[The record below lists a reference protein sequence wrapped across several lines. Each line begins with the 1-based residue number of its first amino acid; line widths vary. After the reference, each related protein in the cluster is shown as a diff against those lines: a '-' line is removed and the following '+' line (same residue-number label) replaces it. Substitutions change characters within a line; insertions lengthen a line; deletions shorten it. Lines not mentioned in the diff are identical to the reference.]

1 MQFRKTFLHTPRK
14 IMEYHFETVMQVRD
28 YECDL
33 QGIVNNANYLHYA
46 EHTRHLFLKKQG
58 VSFVEMHENG
68 EDAVVARMTLQYK
81 VPLRSEDEFRSCLR
95 IKKEGVKYIFFQD
108 IYRLSDEK
116 LSFRAQVEV
125 VCLVNGRLSDSETC
139 NKAFAEYLK

>member
-1 MQFRKTFLHTPRK
+1 
-14 IMEYHFETVMQVRD
+14 
-28 YECDL
+28 
-33 QGIVNNANYLHYA
+33 
-46 EHTRHLFLKKQG
+46 
-58 VSFVEMHENG
+58 MHENG

-81 VPLRSEDEFRSCLR
+81 VPLRSEDTFRSCLR

-125 VCLVNGRLSDSETC
+125 VCLVNGKLSDSETC